1 MNLETI
7 KKDRIDSGGF
17 VGYERELIIQLEER
31 DREIE
36 RLREIEVIA
45 QAFVNTWN
53 EFEQPMPLEWDMP
66 DPMRT
71 IHEWASEWKNC
82 AEKAEARVE
91 AQDIVIAEYKADD
104 YDRIKKLVG
113 ALEKIAK
120 LLQVHPEQIIKAA
133 WRYKVYA
140 IVTAALA

>member
-17 VGYERELIIQLEER
+17 VGYERELITQLEER
-31 DREIE
+31 DREVE
-36 RLREIEVIA
+36 RLRKIERIA

-82 AEKAEARVE
+82 AEKAEGE
-91 AQDIVIAEYKADD
+91 QE
-104 YDRIKKLVG
+104 KLVG